1 MMSHFDITSAQ
12 YDVMLGIESL
22 GKAAT
27 PKAIAD
33 ALLVTKGNITS
44 VTRRLHER
52 ALITQESHSQDKRS
66 IVLKL
71 SPEGMEILNNAK
83 KAARSFVQ
91 TQLAPFSDDEVED
104 VGSLMK
110 QMRDHLNSSEFDQ
123 DISQILQEIKLA
135 GVSG

>member
-1 MMSHFDITSAQ
+1 M
-12 YDVMLGIESL
+12 
-22 GKAAT
+22 
-27 PKAIAD
+27 
-33 ALLVTKGNITS
+33 
-44 VTRRLHER
+44 
-52 ALITQESHSQDKRS
+52 
-66 IVLKL
+66 
-71 SPEGMEILNNAK
+71 
-83 KAARSFVQ
+83 RSFVQ